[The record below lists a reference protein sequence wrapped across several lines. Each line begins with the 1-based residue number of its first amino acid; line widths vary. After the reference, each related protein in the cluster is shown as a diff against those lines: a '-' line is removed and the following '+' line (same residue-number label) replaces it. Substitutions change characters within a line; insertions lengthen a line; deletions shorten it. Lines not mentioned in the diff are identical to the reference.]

1 MPDTRAGTLIIQSHR
16 GAYAVEFGTEPFRGQ
31 GAGPFDGCHFII
43 DARVAGL
50 YARELTAVLA
60 SPSVLC
66 IEANEQAKSLER
78 FPAYV
83 EHLIGRGVRR
93 DHRLVAI
100 GGGIL
105 QDITAFIASTLLRG
119 IDWEF
124 QPTTLLAQ
132 ADSCIGSKSS
142 INVGSTKNI
151 LGTFWPPRS
160 IYISS
165 AVQATLDEV
174 DIRSGVGEML
184 KVHAIDGPRS
194 FDAIAAD
201 YERLFADAA
210 VMQTYVRRSLEIKQ
224 GLIETDEFDRGARL
238 VMNYGHSFGHAIEA
252 ATGFGVPHG
261 IAVTLGMDM
270 ANFVALRMGRLDE
283 ARFAAMH
290 KVLSRNARGYATRAV
305 PMDAFHRALGK
316 DKKNRGDRL
325 MLILPDRTA
334 KMEKVELAND
344 ERFRELCADY
354 LDKVRGS

>member
-1 MPDTRAGTLIIQSHR
+1 MPEARAGTLSIQSHR
-16 GAYAVEFGTEPFRGQ
+16 GAYAVEFGTAPFRGL
-31 GAGPFDGCHFII
+31 GAGPYDGCHFIV

-50 YARELTAVLA
+50 YARELAGVLA
-60 SPSVLC
+60 SASVLR
-66 IEANEQAKSLER
+66 IEASEQAKSLER
-78 FPAYV
+78 FPAYI
-83 EHLIGRGVRR
+83 EHLIGCGVRR

-119 IDWEF
+119 LDWEF

-151 LGTFWPPRS
+151 LGTFCPPRS

-165 AVQATLDEV
+165 AVQATLDET

-184 KVHAIDGPRS
+184 KVHAIDGPQS

-201 YERLFADAA
+201 YGRLCADAA
-210 VMQTYVRRSLEIKQ
+210 LMQTYVRRSLEIKQ
-224 GLIETDEFDRGARL
+224 RLIEADEFDRGARL

-252 ATGFGVPHG
+252 ATEFGVPHG

-270 ANFVALRMGRLDE
+270 ANFVACRMGRLDQ
-283 ARFAAMH
+283 ARFALMH
-290 KVLSRNARGYATRAV
+290 EVLSRNARGYTTCDV
-305 PMDAFHRALGK
+305 PKDAFHRALGK

-325 MLILPDRTA
+325 TLILPDRAA
-334 KMEKVELAND
+334 KPERVEVAND
-344 ERFRELCADY
+344 EGFRELCADY
-354 LDKVRGS
+354 LTKVRNS

>member
-1 MPDTRAGTLIIQSHR
+1 MSEARTGSLSIRSHR
-16 GAYAVEFGTEPFRGQ
+16 GAYTVEFGTAPFCGL
-31 GAGPFDGCHFII
+31 GTGPYDGRHFIV
-43 DARVAGL
+43 DARVAEL
-50 YARELTAVLA
+50 YARELAGVLA
-60 SPSVLC
+60 SASVLP
-66 IEANEQAKSLER
+66 IEANERAKSLER
-78 FPAYV
+78 FPAYI
-83 EHLIGRGVRR
+83 EHLVGRGVRR
-93 DHRLVAI
+93 DHRLIAI

-119 IDWEF
+119 VDWEF

-142 INVGSTKNI
+142 INVGSTKNV

-165 AVQATLDEV
+165 AIQATLEQA

-184 KVHAIDGPRS
+184 KVHAVEGPQS

-210 VMQTYVRRSLEIKQ
+210 LMQTYIRRSLQIKQ
-224 GLIETDEFDRGARL
+224 RLVEADEFDRSERL

-270 ANFVALRMGRLDE
+270 ANFVACRMGRLAE
-283 ARFAAMH
+283 ARFALMH
-290 KVLSRNARGYATRAV
+290 QVLSRNARGYTTCPV
-305 PMDAFHRALGK
+305 PKDAFHRALGK

-325 MLILPDRTA
+325 MLILPDRA
-334 KMEKVELAND
+334 ARLERVEVAND
-344 ERFRELCADY
+344 ARFLKLCADY
-354 LDKVRGS
+354 LDRVRSS